1 MRKKT
6 TASAHVD
13 WYETHAWTFKWNF
26 LPTEI
31 CHKTIARYT
40 FAWFKL
46 EHESHASFDRVGVC
60 DVCEPLRLKC
70 SLSISATQPNRSI
83 IGARANGTNGMT
95 QWTEQRRQWTASV
108 ARRRRRWQWRWP
120 HIVWQACLVGHTEQ
134 QTTIETMATTT
145 HQCTHVLQVN
155 ELHVWMAGGRRPTG
169 KVLLIEIDFELPLP
183 PRQLFLFFHFHRW
196 GNVTI
201 LNFVR
206 RRRLRQPAQ
215 RGYDSVQFNRIIPC
229 WC

>member
-83 IGARANGTNGMT
+83 IGTRA
-95 QWTEQRRQWTASV
+95 RQWNEWNDTMDGTTAAMNGVCCPTKTAV
-108 ARRRRRWQWRWP
+108 AMT
-120 HIVWQACLVGHTEQ
+120 V
-134 QTTIETMATTT
+134 ATYR
-145 HQCTHVLQVN
+145 
-155 ELHVWMAGGRRPTG
+155 MAGMSCGSHRTTNNHWNNGNHHASMHTCAAGQWIACVNGRRPAANRQSTANWNRFRITVASSTIVFVFSFPSVG
-169 KVLLIEIDFELPLP
+169 KC
-183 PRQLFLFFHFHRW
+183 
-196 GNVTI
+196 
-201 LNFVR
+201 
-206 RRRLRQPAQ
+206 
-215 RGYDSVQFNRIIPC
+215 YDS
-229 WC
+229 